1 MAENGSGIG
10 ADFNGDGGGTD
21 VNNSL
26 LGTDPIG
33 GFGGSSVTIN
43 VEPHLSSLGDYGG
56 PTETVALF
64 PGSAGI
70 GKGVTISGLGVDQ
83 RGFSVDT
90 PTPDIGAFQTHLS
103 YSLVVQSTGDDGAPA
118 GEFDLRGAIDMA
130 GVLGGVQAITF
141 DPTVFATAQTINLT
155 AGQLGLSSGSATI
168 TAPAAG
174 VTISGGGGASSVF
187 QIDSGATAVFSGGI
201 TLTCGSSSLPS
212 NVVFNQGTLQIDPG
226 VSFGTGTIIND
237 GSLIFDRT
245 DSSTVFNAIVGTGSL
260 TVEGGGSVTLSGTDT
275 DTGSISVA
283 DTGTELQ
290 SATNQATAPASV
302 SGFGTTGTGWKT
314 NKSGNFTP
322 TITNNLLELTDGNNS
337 EGNSAFDTTAVP
349 TTGNFVASFTYT
361 ATSSGFPNNGADGV
375 AFVLQDS
382 AAGDTALGGGGGG
395 LGASGIAGPG
405 LVLSFNIY
413 QPSTVGRRLLCS
425 RHRQFVAEQRLVPV
439 GQPGRSEQLRPE
451 KRRHLVQRRNRCA
464 DRAGDRLGHARDQDP
479 HL

>member
-1 MAENGSGIG
+1 MFVTVADNSGGIVQSGGDFIATDALVAENGSGIG

-64 PGSAGI
+64 PGRRRHRQGCYHQRLGRRSARLFG
-70 GKGVTISGLGVDQ
+70 
-83 RGFSVDT
+83 RH
-90 PTPDIGAFQTHLS
+90 ANARHRHFQTHLS

-413 QPSTVGRRLLCS
+413 QPSTVAPASLQPPPAVCRRTAARTS
-425 RHRQFVAEQRLVPV
+425 RSA
-439 GQPGRSEQLRPE
+439 RSF
-451 KRRHLVQRRNRCA
+451 
-464 DRAGDRLGHARDQDP
+464 
-479 HL
+479 